1 MINSA
6 TDNSIAT
13 FSQGA
18 KSTDDIRRLAATNEQ
33 AAMQEAT
40 KQFEGLFVQ
49 MMLKSMRSTV
59 GENGL
64 FSSSAMQTFQDM
76 QDTETAKQVAAAGGF
91 GLTDQTLNVI
101 MEQAG
106 MEVEPLNT
114 VDYLQNRGGL

>member
-1 MINSA
+1 
-6 TDNSIAT
+6 
-13 FSQGA
+13 
-18 KSTDDIRRLAATNEQ
+18 
-33 AAMQEAT
+33 
-40 KQFEGLFVQ
+40 
-49 MMLKSMRSTV
+49 
-59 GENGL
+59 
-64 FSSSAMQTFQDM
+64 M